1 MASSGPADVR
11 LEGADTLRR
20 TLRRAAA
27 DLDNLTDAHAR
38 AATIAARAASGLAPR
53 RTGALASSLR
63 PSGKA
68 TEGLVVSS
76 LSYGPP
82 VHYGVPSR
90 NIPARPFLTTAAAD
104 TQSRW
109 LPVYEAALEQAIQK
123 VRGI

>member
-1 MASSGPADVR
+1 MSSSGPAGIQV
-11 LEGADTLRR
+11 EGMNTLRR

-27 DLDNLTDAHAR
+27 DLDDLTDAHTR
-38 AATIAARAASGLAPR
+38 AATITARAASSLAPR

-63 PSGKA
+63 PSGAA
-68 TEGLVVSS
+68 TEARVVSS
-76 LSYGPP
+76 LRYATP
-82 VHYGVPSR
+82 VHAGVPSR

-109 LPVYEAALEQAIQK
+109 LTVYEAALEQAIQK